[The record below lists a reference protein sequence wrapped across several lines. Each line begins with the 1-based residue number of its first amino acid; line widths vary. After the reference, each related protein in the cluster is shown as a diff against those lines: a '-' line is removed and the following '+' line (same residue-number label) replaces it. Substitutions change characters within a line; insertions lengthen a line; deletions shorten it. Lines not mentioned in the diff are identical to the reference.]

1 MKDELIIQETKL
13 EPLIIQDAYTPE
25 KMGEI
30 SAARTLS
37 EYINESRIEEQ
48 ENNRDLL
55 NESECGSFV
64 SETTYPERNLILKK
78 LEGLLTQQL

>member
-1 MKDELIIQETKL
+1 MI
-13 EPLIIQDAYTPE
+13 
-25 KMGEI
+25 EI

-64 SETTYPERNLILKK
+64 SETTYPERNLILMK